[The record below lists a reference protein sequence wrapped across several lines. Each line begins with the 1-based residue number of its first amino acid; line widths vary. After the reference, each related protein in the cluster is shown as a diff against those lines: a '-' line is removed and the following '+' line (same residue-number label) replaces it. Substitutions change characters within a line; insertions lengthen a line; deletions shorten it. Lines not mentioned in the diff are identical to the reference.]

1 MNAKVGRDNKFD
13 SRPAVG
19 RSTDELLRIIEGSSD
34 LKDVMA
40 QIGGN
45 LSEKTFSQRL
55 RELMDARGVDPVWL
69 TEHSLMSRA
78 FVYQLCSGKRGPGRD
93 IVLRLALLLKAG
105 VPETQRMLCS
115 AGRGALYPRV
125 RRDAVILYALKEGM
139 NFLDADD
146 ILLELGEEPLIES

>member
-1 MNAKVGRDNKFD
+1 MNVKVGRDDKFN

-19 RSTDELLRIIEGSSD
+19 RSTDELMKIIERSSD
-34 LKDVMA
+34 IKDTMV
-40 QIGGN
+40 QIGGDI
-45 LSEKTFSQRL
+45 SEKSFSRRL
-55 RELMDARGVDPVWL
+55 LDLMDERGVDTAWL
-69 TEHSLMSRA
+69 VEHSFMSRA

-105 VPETQRMLCS
+105 IPETQRMLCS

-139 NFLDADD
+139 SFLDADD